1 MSNFKKKQFKLN
13 LLLTFFIQILSYS
26 YRHLNSNQT
35 REEKGAE
42 AMNTIESRSIR
53 IKLVDGTQING
64 EVNLNR
70 GTGYDRLS
78 DLVGDYQ
85 ENFLTIF
92 NATLYEKNLDPQL
105 KWGVS

>member
-1 MSNFKKKQFKLN
+1 MK
-13 LLLTFFIQILSYS
+13 
-26 YRHLNSNQT
+26 
-35 REEKGAE
+35 
-42 AMNTIESRSIR
+42 TIESRNIH

-64 EVNLNR
+64 EVNINR

-92 NATLYEKNLDPQL
+92 NARLHEKSLSPQVKYETILVNKNHILYSTPGGSKE
-105 KWGVS
+105 

>member
-1 MSNFKKKQFKLN
+1 
-13 LLLTFFIQILSYS
+13 
-26 YRHLNSNQT
+26 
-35 REEKGAE
+35 
-42 AMNTIESRSIR
+42 MNTIESRSIR

-70 GTGYDRLS
+70 GNGYDRLS

-105 KWGVS
+105 KYETILVNKNHILYSTPNGHMD